1 MLEGLYSAA
10 AGMAAQQT
18 RLDAV
23 SNDLA
28 NESTPGYKPA
38 RVAFRD
44 LVYQPAGIGALNAGV
59 LTGAGAAAAIAGR
72 TFEQGALQDTGRPA
86 DVAISGEGFIEV
98 RRADGSRAL
107 TRDGALQVDAQ
118 GRLTTGGGELVQ
130 PPITLPKGTGASD
143 MKIAPDGT
151 VTAAGKAIG
160 RLSLVTVRAPQ
171 GLQPVGD
178 SLFLPTA
185 ASGAPAAAPRATTL
199 VQGSL
204 EASSVDVGT
213 AMVDMI
219 DAERSFQL
227 ASRAITVQDQI
238 LEIANGVKR

>member
-44 LVYQPAGIGALNAGV
+44 LVYQPAGIGALSGAAR
-59 LTGAGAAAAIAGR
+59 TGAGAAAAIAGR
-72 TFEQGALQDTGRPA
+72 TFEQGALQETGQPT
-86 DVAISGEGFIEV
+86 DVAISGEGFLEV
-98 RRADGSRAL
+98 KRADGTLAL

-118 GRLTTGGGELVQ
+118 GNLTTSGGELVQ
-130 PPITLPKGTGASD
+130 PPIALPKGVTAAD
-143 MKIAPDGT
+143 LEIAPDGA
-151 VTAAGKAIG
+151 VKAAGKQVG
-160 RLSLVTVRAPQ
+160 RLALVTVRAPQ

-178 SLFLPTA
+178 SLFVPTA
-185 ASGAPAAAPRATTL
+185 ASGAPTAAPQATTL

-219 DAERSFQL
+219 DAQRSFEL

>member
-28 NESTPGYKPA
+28 NASTPGYKAA

-44 LVYQPAGIGALNAGV
+44 LVYQPAGIGALNAGAR
-59 LTGAGAAAAIAGR
+59 TGAGAAASIAGR
-72 TFEQGALQDTGRPA
+72 AFEQGALQETGQPT
-86 DVAISGEGFIEV
+86 DVAISGEGFLQV
-98 RRADGSRAL
+98 RRADGSLAL
-107 TRDGALQVDAQ
+107 TRDGALEVDAR
-118 GRLTTGGGELVQ
+118 GRLTTSTGDIVQ
-130 PPITLPKGTGASD
+130 PPVTLPAGTGTAD
-143 MKIAPDGT
+143 LHIGADGA
-151 VTAAGKAIG
+151 VSAGGRAIG
-160 RLSLVTVRAPQ
+160 RLALVTVRAPQ
-171 GLQPVGD
+171 GLQPIGD

-185 ASGAPAAAPRATTL
+185 ASGAPAAAPKATTI
-199 VQGSL
+199 VQGSI
-204 EASSVDVGT
+204 EGSSVDVGT

-219 DAERSFQL
+219 DAQRSFEL
-227 ASRAITVQDQI
+227 ASRAISVQDQI